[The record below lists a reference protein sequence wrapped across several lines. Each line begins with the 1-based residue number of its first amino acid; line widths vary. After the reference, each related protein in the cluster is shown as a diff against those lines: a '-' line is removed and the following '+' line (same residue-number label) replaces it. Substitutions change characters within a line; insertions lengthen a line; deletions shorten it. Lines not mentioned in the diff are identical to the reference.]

1 MRQFFVL
8 ALIPGLVVG
17 PQVRAG
23 NDEIGQIRMFDQNVS
38 VIDENCPI
46 DPVVECETP
55 LQTTRRIVPR
65 TTYKTVTKTIMVPQT
80 VMETRDV
87 QSVEYREEVRE
98 RSHMVYE
105 QVPET
110 RQVVT
115 QHTVMVPETRQRTE
129 TFSIQVPFE
138 REVPQTYTVEKI
150 GTETRTGTRQV
161 CRCVPKT
168 EMRTTVC
175 GGEVIKRSVES
186 PNGGVKV
193 QTVVVGGTK
202 TQEPV
207 TVMRK
212 QTVQQTYTY
221 NVSVPR
227 TETHTRMLKQTDYRT
242 ETRTREVPEVVQ
254 VPKIESRTHNVT
266 EMKSVPRQK
275 TETYTERVPHVVT
288 KQVQVPVTKSVAK
301 QITEQVPV
309 TTYDVIEEP
318 VSDCV
323 NCDEPGAATDLVVP
337 QLHRRPIESIPS
349 PPKDD
354 AAR

>member
-1 MRQFFVL
+1 MKQLFVL

-23 NDEIGQIRMFDQNVS
+23 NDEVSQILMLDPNVS

-55 LQTTRRIVPR
+55 LQTVRRVIPR

-80 VMETRDV
+80 VLETREV
-87 QSVEYREEVRE
+87 QSIEYRDEIRE
-98 RSHMVYE
+98 RSYTVYD

-110 RQVVT
+110 RQVTT

-129 TFSIQVPFE
+129 TYSVQVPFV
-138 REVPQTYTVEKI
+138 REVPQNYTVEKVH
-150 GTETRTGTRQV
+150 TETRTGTRQI
-161 CRCVPKT
+161 CKCVPKT
-168 EMRTTVC
+168 EMRTTIT
-175 GGEVIKRSVES
+175 GGEVIKRSVDS

-207 TVMRK
+207 TVMRQ
-212 QTVQQTYTY
+212 QTIQQTYTY

-227 TETHTRMLKQTDYRT
+227 TETHTRMLKQTDYRS
-242 ETRTREVPEVVQ
+242 ETRTREVPEVIQ
-254 VPKIESRTHNVT
+254 VPKIDTRTHNVT

-275 TETYTERVPHVVT
+275 TDRYTERVPHVVT
-288 KQVQVPVTKSVAK
+288 KQIQVPVTRTVAQ

-318 VSDCV
+318 ISDCV
-323 NCDEPGAATDLVVP
+323 DCVTPAVDVVVP
-337 QLHRRPIESIPS
+337 QPSSIQSFPL
-349 PPKDD
+349 PPQEDD
-354 AAR
+354 VGE

>member
-1 MRQFFVL
+1 MKQLFVL

-23 NDEIGQIRMFDQNVS
+23 NDEVAQILLHDQNVS
-38 VIDENCPI
+38 VIDENCPAA
-46 DPVVECETP
+46 PAVECETP

-65 TTYKTVTKTIMVPQT
+65 TTYKTVVKTIMVPQT
-80 VMETRDV
+80 VMETRDI
-87 QSVEYREEVRE
+87 QSVEYRDEARE
-98 RSHMVYE
+98 RSVTVYE

-110 RQVVT
+110 RQITT

-129 TFSIQVPFE
+129 SYSIQVPFE
-138 REVPQTYTVEKI
+138 REVPQTYSVEKI
-150 GTETRTGTRQV
+150 HTETRTGTRQI

-168 EMRTTVC
+168 EMRTTVT

-288 KQVQVPVTKSVAK
+288 KQIQVPVTKTVAK

-323 NCDEPGAATDLVVP
+323 HCDEPAASTDLVIP
-337 QLHRRPIESIPS
+337 QVRSIQSIPS
-349 PPKDD
+349 PPKEDD
-354 AAR
+354 AR

>member
-1 MRQFFVL
+1 MRQLFIL

-23 NDEIGQIRMFDQNVS
+23 NDDLGQILLLDPIAAVL
-38 VIDENCPI
+38 DENCPV
-46 DPVVECETP
+46 DPVLECETP
-55 LQTTRRIVPR
+55 VQMTRRIVPR
-65 TTYKTVTKTIMVPQT
+65 TTYKTVTKTILVPQT

-87 QSVEYREEVRE
+87 RSVEYRDEVRE
-98 RSHMVYE
+98 RSYTVYE

-110 RQVVT
+110 RQVTT

-129 TFSIQVPFE
+129 AFTVQVPFE
-138 REVPQTYTVEKI
+138 REVPQTYTVEKLH
-150 GTETRTGTRQV
+150 TETRTGTRQI

-168 EMRTTVC
+168 EMRTTVS
-175 GGEVIKRSVES
+175 GGEVIKRSVDS

-227 TETHTRMLKQTDYRT
+227 SETLTRMVKQTDYRH
-242 ETRTREVPEVVQ
+242 ETRTREVPEVIQ
-254 VPKIESRTHNVT
+254 VPKIETRTHNVT

-275 TETYTERVPHVVT
+275 TDTYTERVPHIVT
-288 KQVQVPVTKSVAK
+288 KQIQIPVTKSIPQQV
-301 QITEQVPV
+301 TEQIPV
-309 TTYDVIEEP
+309 TTYDIIEEP

-323 NCDEPGAATDLVVP
+323 NCDDPAPSTNLVVP
-337 QLHRRPIESIPS
+337 QSQPRSIQSIPS
-349 PPKDD
+349 PPREDD
-354 AAR
+354 AR

>member
-1 MRQFFVL
+1 MKQLFVL

-23 NDEIGQIRMFDQNVS
+23 NDELGQILMLDSTVQMV
-38 VIDENCPI
+38 DENCPI
-46 DPVVECETP
+46 NPVVECETP
-55 LQTTRRIVPR
+55 LQTTRRVIPR

-80 VMETRDV
+80 VMETREV
-87 QSVEYREEVRE
+87 QSVEYRDEVRE
-98 RSHMVYE
+98 RSYTVYD

-110 RQVVT
+110 RQVTT

-129 TFSIQVPFE
+129 TYSVQVPFE
-138 REVPQTYTVEKI
+138 RGVPQNYTVEKI
-150 GTETRTGTRQV
+150 HTETRTGTRQI
-161 CRCVPKT
+161 CKCVPKT
-168 EMRTTVC
+168 EMRTTIT
-175 GGEVIKRSVES
+175 GGEVIKRSVDS

-193 QTVVVGGTK
+193 QTVVIGGCK

-212 QTVQQTYTY
+212 QTIQQTYTY

-227 TETHTRMLKQTDYRT
+227 TETHTRMLKQTDYRS

-254 VPKIESRTHNVT
+254 VPKLETRTHNMT

-275 TETYTERVPHVVT
+275 TDRYTERIPHVVT
-288 KQVQVPVTKSVAK
+288 KQIQTPVTRTVAQ

-309 TTYDVIEEP
+309 MTYDVIEEP

-323 NCDEPGAATDLVVP
+323 NCDVTADVVVP
-337 QLHRRPIESIPS
+337 QPRSIQSFPS

-354 AAR
+354 DAGQ